1 MKKPIKTNY
10 TSEQI
15 MYVGSHSKE
24 ITEGYND
31 AAKRFFEGILPIVYV
46 AYEEV
51 LDVIDELDNRKMRF
65 GN

>member
-10 TSEQI
+10 TPEQI

-31 AAKRFFEGILPIVYV
+31 AAKRFLRAFYQSSTWPMK
-46 AYEEV
+46 
-51 LDVIDELDNRKMRF
+51 RC
-65 GN
+65 